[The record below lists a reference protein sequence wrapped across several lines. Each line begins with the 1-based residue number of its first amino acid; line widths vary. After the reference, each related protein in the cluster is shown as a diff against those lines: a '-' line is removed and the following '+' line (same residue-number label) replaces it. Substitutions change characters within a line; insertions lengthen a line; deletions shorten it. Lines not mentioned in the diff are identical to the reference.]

1 MVLFL
6 YNRQVEGCCVAWWL
20 FLSVV
25 GRWVGGSGCQGFVVV
40 VLFSACRF
48 CRLLGWR
55 FGVYCRVL
63 FSVSRFMAFPA
74 ACLTAK
80 LLWFKAFCANVLN
93 VSNSLFSS
101 VMPFINSRESV

>member
-1 MVLFL
+1 MWLG
-6 YNRQVEGCCVAWWL
+6 GCFCL
-20 FLSVV
+20 LSVV
-25 GRWVGGSGCQGFVVV
+25 GLAVWCVK
-40 VLFSACRF
+40 VLLWLCCFRRAVF
-48 CRLLGWR
+48 CRLLGLR

>member
-1 MVLFL
+1 M
-6 YNRQVEGCCVAWWL
+6 AWWL

-25 GRWVGGSGCQGFVVV
+25 GRWVGGLVCQGFVWLCCFRRAV
-40 VLFSACRF
+40 F
-48 CRLLGWR
+48 CRLLGRR
-55 FGVYCRVL
+55 FGVYCSVL